1 MLRIGAAG
9 RTDRPELHPEAEPAR
24 RTPPQLHKKP
34 RTPRHAGAVGGS
46 NPRDTTPQGVPCRKG
61 YHAARDTMSQGVPC
75 RKGYH
80 AARDTTPHGIRDAA
94 PRRYRRDSGNTGASD
109 RIHRIHAGKGRCRL
123 RHGRCTDAGGDA
135 GGSLRPARA
144 AYCPQAQ
151 WKVPH
156 VRGRLRRLSEALELG
171 SDSTGCLLWGAVF
184 RYQRG
189 PLNPQQGQRLLT
201 RRRAEERS

>member
-61 YHAARDTMSQGVPC
+61 YHAARDT
-75 RKGYH
+75 
-80 AARDTTPHGIRDAA
+80 APHGIRDAA

-156 VRGRLRRLSEALELG
+156 VRGRLRRLTEALELG

-184 RYQRG
+184 RKRRARG
-189 PLNPQQGQRLLT
+189 FLT
-201 RRRAEERS
+201 GECTVQRRRIETTGSHWQDPES